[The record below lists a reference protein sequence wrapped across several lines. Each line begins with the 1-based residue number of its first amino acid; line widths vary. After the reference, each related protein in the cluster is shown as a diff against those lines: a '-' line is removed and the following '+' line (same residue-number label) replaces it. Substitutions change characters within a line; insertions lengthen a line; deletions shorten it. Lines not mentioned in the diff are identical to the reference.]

1 MANIA
6 TCACG
11 WTVISPMG
19 AEDVKKHIL
28 IHLQDSHPGTA
39 VSEGEIRA
47 MIKTL

>member
-1 MANIA
+1 
-6 TCACG
+6 
-11 WTVISPMG
+11 MG

-39 VSEGEIRA
+39 VSEGEILT